1 MMLMNWDDMRIF
13 LSVARAGT
21 LSGAARELRI
31 TQPTVGRR
39 LKGLE
44 EALGTRL
51 FDRLPEGFAP
61 TPAGEELLPLA
72 EAMEV
77 SALTVNRRQPALME
91 SARGTVR
98 ISVWENL
105 AKLLTDHIADLRRNL
120 PEIEIEISVT
130 HIHANL
136 VRREAD
142 LLIRECL
149 PDNPGLIARRLGS
162 YTFAVYGG
170 QRYVSA
176 HPAALGEARYR
187 ACEWV
192 GFDEDHTYFHNQ
204 SWLLERLSG
213 RAPAVRVNNG
223 MIIHEA
229 VRKGAGLGVLPCF
242 AGDDDEALV
251 RLSAPVEEL
260 ERNLYLVVH
269 KDLRRSPSVR
279 AVIDALARVFKLEA
293 ARLLGRDPQAL
304 RCAVAGRPAD
314 ASGAGAI
321 VA

>member
-61 TPAGEELLPLA
+61 TLAGEELLPLA
-72 EAMEV
+72 EAMEA

-130 HIHANL
+130 HIHA
-136 VRREAD
+136 
-142 LLIRECL
+142 I
-149 PDNPGLIARRLGS
+149 PTIP
-162 YTFAVYGG
+162 
-170 QRYVSA
+170 
-176 HPAALGEARYR
+176 
-187 ACEWV
+187 
-192 GFDEDHTYFHNQ
+192 
-204 SWLLERLSG
+204 LS
-213 RAPAVRVNNG
+213 
-223 MIIHEA
+223 
-229 VRKGAGLGVLPCF
+229 
-242 AGDDDEALV
+242 
-251 RLSAPVEEL
+251 
-260 ERNLYLVVH
+260 
-269 KDLRRSPSVR
+269 SPSFSSPIPLR
-279 AVIDALARVFKLEA
+279 STARN
-293 ARLLGRDPQAL
+293 GT
-304 RCAVAGRPAD
+304 CRPTRPR
-314 ASGAGAI
+314 SERRAI
-321 VA
+321 VPVSGSALMRTTLIFIISPGFWSA